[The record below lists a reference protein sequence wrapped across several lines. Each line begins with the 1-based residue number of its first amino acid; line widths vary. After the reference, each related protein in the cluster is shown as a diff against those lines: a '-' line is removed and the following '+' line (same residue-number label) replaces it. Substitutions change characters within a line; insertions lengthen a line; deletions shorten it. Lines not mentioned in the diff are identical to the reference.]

1 MKIIALLV
9 ANASAVM
16 VGSYYA
22 PHNSTNVEDVDMA
35 VHIVERDGMETDEWI
50 VIDTLVHGDDDD
62 HEHQEGGW
70 CNNIYSSMSMYSDPS
85 TGEESNYHT
94 F

>member
-1 MKIIALLV
+1 MRIAALLI

-16 VGSYYA
+16 VGNYTA
-22 PHNSTNVEDVDMA
+22 PVTDTNVEDVDMA

-50 VIDTLVHGDDDD
+50 AIDAIAHGDDDD

-70 CNNIYSSMSMYSDPS
+70 CNDV
-85 TGEESNYHT
+85 
-94 F
+94 